1 MQARERARA
10 WRDAG
15 HRAVCDSI
23 QRWEHGT
30 VARAGAYPRYFDF
43 NVVRVEDDPGLA
55 EPELH
60 AFANRA
66 LAGLTHRRVD
76 FDLIESADAL
86 RGEFEARGW
95 TATRLLWLRHEH
107 PPPESEPELGEAIV
121 ESVPYEIAQPLR
133 ALWHLDFNEAGDA
146 ETYHAQAREV
156 ALRRGTEVLAVRKG
170 GEPVAF
176 VQLERDGSGAEITQV
191 YVHPAHRGG
200 GLGTAITRAAI
211 AHAGEV
217 EDLWICADDEE
228 RVKELYMRL
237 GFVPVW
243 TSMNFLLQP
252 VPSSGAG

>member
-23 QRWEHGT
+23 EPWEHGA
-30 VARAGAYPRYFDF
+30 VARASAYPRYFDF

-60 AFANRA
+60 TFADLA

-76 FDLIESADAL
+76 FDLIEPADAL
-86 RGEFEARGW
+86 RAEFEARGW
-95 TATRLLWLRHEH
+95 KATRLLWLRHEH
-107 PPPESEPELGEAIV
+107 PAAQPDEPEETIV
-121 ESVPYEIAQPLR
+121 ESVPYDLAQPMR
-133 ALWHLDFNEAGDA
+133 ALWHLDFDEEGDA
-146 ETYHAQAREV
+146 EAYHAQAREV
-156 ALRRGTEVLAVRKG
+156 ALRRGTEVLVARKG
-170 GEPVAF
+170 GKAVAF
-176 VQLERDGSGAEITQV
+176 AELERDSSGAEITQV

-217 EDLWICADDEE
+217 KDLWICADDEE
-228 RVKELYMRL
+228 RAKELYMRL

-252 VPSSGAG
+252 DPDSGAG